1 MIDRRFIFLY
11 FFSHTMFGFKENRFR
26 KTGSLCI
33 LLLFMFALSFLH
45 GAINRDDSIR
55 EQFITSFKEGEKY
68 LRDGQFDMAL
78 ESFETSLKYARVE
91 RNKRGEVECY
101 KSIGL
106 VFWNLGQLDE
116 SEEFYSQAQLFAEKY
131 GIETTHK
138 EFSSYNEIFRLYTE
152 GKTSRASNDYQKS
165 ITSFQKALDLARTSR
180 SKHHELKCLRQLS
193 LTYWELND
201 LQTFYKLNKEGLK
214 IARDLNHKREIGRAY
229 NNIGLYFWKAN
240 EYSKAL
246 SFYQEAL
253 NIAREL
259 NDRVEISAC
268 FNNIGVVF
276 KELGSYIKAL
286 DYIEK
291 AIRIDKE
298 LGNSLFLSVGLNNLG
313 IISHRKALFSGLNE
327 DFFTALNYFED
338 SLELAQEMKDVRT
351 EVRALNNIGNVF
363 LDLKK
368 HNNALMYLK
377 RGLQR
382 SELAS
387 DEEALSMILNNIG
400 SAKISL
406 SNINGAKRSFKD
418 AADLGKK
425 LSRGEILWEAYF
437 GLGRCYELKEEYSDA
452 VNYYKMAISVIDRIR
467 SQITV
472 DTYKSSF
479 ARNKQKVYESL
490 IRLLFRLQKSGN
502 SKDLREIFHVVESAK
517 ARAFLESL
525 GESKVN
531 IRERLTPEL
540 KEQEKA
546 ISNKISLAMRKLTG
560 EELSGNQRM
569 NLLKELKSA
578 EDDYSLLL
586 QKIRIEI
593 PEVANMVAPVPCNL
607 DQVQDQLIDNK
618 TALIE
623 YFLGEK
629 ESYVF
634 FVTKR
639 EIWLH
644 LLPGREEIWRSLK
657 AYLKVLSSR
666 PDGEFQGIKA
676 SGRLGKELLCPEL
689 WNIPDSIENLVIIPD
704 GVLYYLPFETLILNM
719 QKKKSSDAFL
729 VSKYKIS
736 YAPSSSSLLFLSKE
750 TSVDYSKDLLA
761 LGNPAYTWN
770 GKINKKNVIPS
781 EILKE
786 VYQNEGFDLA
796 SLPYSEREVRGI
808 SKFFHKTK
816 RDIYLNH
823 KASEKTIK
831 NIMLDSYQI
840 LHFACHAILDERFP
854 FRSALVLSK
863 EDSMEED
870 GFLQV
875 SEIYNLRM
883 ASDLVILSACQTGKG
898 RLEKGEGVLGLP
910 RIFFYSG
917 AKSVVS
923 TLWKIDD
930 KSTAIFMKHFYGF
943 LSQGKNKAQSLR
955 LAKLEM
961 IKSKYSHPFYWAAF
975 VLNGEYS
982 SKVNFN
988 SHN

>member
-1 MIDRRFIFLY
+1 
-11 FFSHTMFGFKENRFR
+11 MFGSKENRFQ
-26 KTGSLCI
+26 KIVGFCI
-33 LLLFMFALSFLH
+33 VLLALFVINFLE
-45 GAINRDDSIR
+45 GAINRDDPVH
-55 EQFITSFKEGEKY
+55 EQFISSFKEGEKH
-68 LRDGQFDMAL
+68 LRDGQFDKAL
-78 ESFETSLKYARVE
+78 ESFETSLNFAKIGGNE
-91 RNKRGEVECY
+91 RGEVECY

-106 VFWNLGQLDE
+106 IFWNLGQLDK
-116 SEEFYSQAQLFAEKY
+116 SEDFYAEARLFAEKY
-131 GIETTHK
+131 GVDTAHEELST
-138 EFSSYNEIFRLYTE
+138 YNEIFQLYTE
-152 GKTSRASNDYQKS
+152 GKTSRVSNDYQKS
-165 ITSFQKALDLARTSR
+165 IISFQKALDLARASP

-193 LTYWELND
+193 LTFWELND
-201 LQTFYKLNKEGLK
+201 LQAFYKLNKDCLK
-214 IARDLNHKREIGRAY
+214 IAQDLNHRREIGRAY
-229 NNIGLYFWKAN
+229 NNIGLYFWKTN

-253 NIAREL
+253 NIARER
-259 NDRVEISAC
+259 NDKVEISAC
-268 FNNIGVVF
+268 YNNIGVVF
-276 KELGSYIKAL
+276 KELGSSLKAL
-286 DYIEK
+286 DYIER

-298 LGNSLFLSVGLNNLG
+298 LNNRLFLSVELNNLG
-313 IISHRKALFSGLNE
+313 IISHRKALFSGSDE
-327 DFFTALNYFED
+327 DFFMALNYFED

-351 EVRALNNIGNVF
+351 EVRALNNIGNVY
-363 LDLKK
+363 LDLGKY
-368 HNNALMYLK
+368 NNALMYLK
-377 RGLQR
+377 RGLLR
-382 SELAS
+382 SELAN
-387 DEEALSMILNNIG
+387 DEEALGMILNNIG
-400 SAKISL
+400 NAKFHLAEI
-406 SNINGAKRSFKD
+406 D
-418 AADLGKK
+418 AAKKFFMRAIDLGKK

-452 VNYYKMAISVIDRIR
+452 VFYYKMAVSVIDRIR

-479 ARNKQKVYESL
+479 ARNKQKVYESQ
-490 IRLLFRLQKSGN
+490 IRLLFRSQKSEN
-502 SKDLREIFHVVESAK
+502 SKDLREIFHVVEGAK

-531 IRERLTPEL
+531 IRERLTPHL
-540 KEQEKA
+540 KEQERA
-546 ISNKISLAMRKLTG
+546 ISNQISLAIRELTG
-560 EELSGNQRM
+560 QELSGNQRM
-569 NLLKELKSA
+569 NLLQKLKRA

-586 QKIRIEI
+586 QKIRIEV
-593 PEVANMVAPVPCNL
+593 PEVADIVAPVPCRL
-607 DQVQDQLIDNK
+607 EHVQDQIIDNK

-657 AYLKVLSSR
+657 AYLKVLSTR

-676 SGRLGKELLCPEL
+676 SKRLGKELLCRES
-689 WNIPDSIENLVIIPD
+689 WNIPDSVENLIIIPD
-704 GVLYYLPFETLILNM
+704 GVLYYLPFETLILDL
-719 QKKKSSDAFL
+719 QKKKASDCSL

-736 YAPSSSSLLFLSKE
+736 YAPSSSSLLFLTNGTKK
-750 TSVDYSKDLLA
+750 DYSKDLLA

-770 GKINKKNVIPS
+770 GKTNRKKMIPS

-796 SLPYSEREVRGI
+796 SLPYSEHEVRGI
-808 SKFFHKTK
+808 SEFFHKTK

-823 KASEKTIK
+823 RASEKTIK
-831 NIMLDSYQI
+831 NLTLDNYQI
-840 LHFACHAILDERFP
+840 IHFACHAILDERFP

-863 EDSMEED
+863 EDSLDED

-883 ASDLVILSACQTGKG
+883 TSDLVILSACQTGRG

-930 KSTAIFMKHFYGF
+930 KSTSIFMNHFYGF
-943 LSQGKNKAQSLR
+943 LSQGRNKTQSLR

-975 VLNGEYS
+975 VLNGEYA
-982 SKVNFN
+982 SKVNFGN
-988 SHN
+988 RN